1 MNVATQSA
9 SFDHDIVLKSDD
21 EDDEAD
27 SDNDSDDF
35 ESRES
40 RYRDK
45 AELQNFALQGFEFEV
60 IPA

>member
-1 MNVATQSA
+1 MDITTHTA
-9 SFDHDIVLKSDD
+9 SFDHDIVLVSDD
-21 EDDEAD
+21 EDDDAD

-35 ESRES
+35 ETREN

-45 AELQNFALQGFEFEV
+45 VELQNFALQGFEFEL